1 MKELI
6 SELNALKI
14 TENEGLPYD
23 FPDAMKEK
31 YPDLNMD
38 PVATGLDSDE
48 HRWYTLETN
57 VYQIGEEFMGV
68 RVVGTIKSESM
79 DRDSIY
85 NTLKFFPMK
94 KVMVESFE
102 AIKEP
107 TTTEA

>member
-6 SELNALKI
+6 AELNALKI
-14 TENEGLPYD
+14 NENEGLPYD
-23 FPDAMKEK
+23 FPEALLDK
-31 YPDLNMD
+31 YPDLRRD
-38 PVATGLDSDE
+38 PVAEGLDPDE

-102 AIKEP
+102 TIKEP
-107 TTTEA
+107 SITEA